1 MANKIAMAVAVAV
14 ILFLPETNRFDLAT
28 VMLLGY
34 ACAFYLVRHIAGAH
48 SRFHA
53 ERERVNRI
61 RWIRRNP
68 PKTPSLKGIRDGM
81 VYYAPNGTV
90 WFDWMPAKK
99 EMP

>member
-14 ILFLPETNRFDLAT
+14 ILWLPETNRFDLLT
-28 VMLLGY
+28 VAAVVY
-34 ACAFYLVRHIAGAH
+34 SCAFYLVRCIAGEAG
-48 SRFHA
+48 RVKR
-53 ERERVNRI
+53 ERERLNGL
-61 RWIRRNP
+61 RWVRRDP

-81 VYYAPNGTV
+81 VYYQPNGIV